1 MKVEASEGRFRL
13 EFGDKER
20 LFFIRLFVLIENML
34 LEEHLTVEEH
44 TAIFGEDIHKAE
56 AMIAPFRTRG
66 SVVLEY
72 SLEEV
77 EILEVVDVALKSSYF
92 EGRFK
97 LLLGLDERYAETL
110 LEQLNEAKSAAKW
123 RTRAS

>member
-1 MKVEASEGRFRL
+1 
-13 EFGDKER
+13 
-20 LFFIRLFVLIENML
+20 ML
-34 LEEHLTVEEH
+34 LEEHLTVEEY

-72 SLEEV
+72 WLEEV
-77 EILEVVDVALKSSYF
+77 EILEVVNVALKSSYF

-97 LLLGLDERYAETL
+97 LLLGLDERYAEAL
-110 LEQLNEAKSAAKW
+110 LEPLNEAKNSAK
-123 RTRAS
+123 